1 MTSDNA
7 RKLIKAYGTLARR
20 NCVEVP
26 ENVYPHMFRHSRAM
40 HLYQHGMPLL
50 LVSQWLGH
58 ANVET
63 TLGLV

>member
-40 HLYQHGMPLL
+40 HLCQHGMPLL